1 MVNASV
7 QSGEHKSRMSLHSHP
22 SASSEKLE
30 RRIGLRSAVLFNMLE
45 MIGVGPF
52 ITLPLVIAAAGYR
65 LSVWAWV
72 AGAVIAVADGLVWPN
87 WARCFREPAGPTPF
101 CARSTGPSAPAT
113 G

>member
-1 MVNASV
+1 MP
-7 QSGEHKSRMSLHSHP
+7 QSMP
-22 SASSEKLE
+22 TSAITESLE

-72 AGAVIAVADGLVWPN
+72 LGAVKLT
-87 WARCFREPAGPTPF
+87 CQT
-101 CARSTGPSAPAT
+101 
-113 G
+113 